1 MSKITRVTI
10 GNSRFY
16 RVPGSKDLMPSVTTV
31 LSVISKRF
39 VNRWETGLA
48 LDKFRSRLG
57 ERLTAGTAGS
67 ISREELEAWTAEAQ
81 GEPAVQL
88 EAAGGFGTGAH
99 SIFES
104 LLSAEATGSA
114 AVAVDAKYNVV
125 VDNFLTWRKSV
136 PELQVLQNEMMVYS
150 LTHQYAGA
158 VDAVCKIGDRV
169 IIMDWKTSNQI
180 YIEYALQVAAYAKAF
195 EEMTGTPVHE
205 AWVLRFDKTK
215 KKPPQIKVVKD
226 LPQTLETFLAVKKLW
241 TFLQISAAKHFH

>member
-10 GNSRFY
+10 GANRFY

-31 LSVISKRF
+31 LSVISKKF

-48 LDKFRSRLG
+48 LTKFRSRLG
-57 ERLTAGTAGS
+57 ERLTAGTAGT
-67 ISREELEAWTAEAQ
+67 ISPDELNAWTTEAQ

-88 EAAGGFGTGAH
+88 TAAGGFGTEAH
-99 SIFES
+99 SIFEAI
-104 LLSAEATGSA
+104 LGAEATGTP
-114 AVAVDAKYNVV
+114 VQVDPKYDIV

-136 PELQVLQNEMMVYS
+136 PDLQVLHNEMMVYS
-150 LTHQYAGA
+150 QTHQYAGA

-180 YIEYALQVAAYAKAF
+180 YVEYALQVAAYAKAF

-205 AWVLRFDKTK
+205 AWVLRFDKAK
-215 KKPPQIKVVKD
+215 KKAPQIKVVKD
-226 LPQTLETFLAVKKLW
+226 LTETHETFLAVKKLW
-241 TFLQISAAKHFH
+241 TFLQISAAKHFN